1 MNWNL
6 LSISLRNIDNV
17 RFQDSLKY
25 HGMEYCNLDG
35 EIFETLLFEI
45 GPKFPNLFCL
55 DLRHNIIE
63 SIKPVV
69 DRIKNDNYRIA
80 TKSLHFLNLYRNPIL
95 KKMKTDPIEKAAM
108 LSFLESYNTVCYLGD
123 KWLFRLDPDIECA
136 LRINHAR
143 LKIVVENGGN
153 GSSGGSRSLPPS
165 LWPTILERAY
175 EKSDHIPGHTYGSWS
190 NDKKKQECHGTLL
203 SATGGTGIICR

>member
-1 MNWNL
+1 
-6 LSISLRNIDNV
+6 
-17 RFQDSLKY
+17 
-25 HGMEYCNLDG
+25 
-35 EIFETLLFEI
+35 
-45 GPKFPNLFCL
+45 LFCL
-55 DLRHNIIE
+55 DLRFNRIE

-80 TKSLHFLNLYRNPIL
+80 TKSLHFLNLYRNPIF

-108 LSFLESYNTVCYLGD
+108 LSFLESYNTVYYLGD
-123 KWLFRLDPDIECA
+123 KYLFRLDPDIECT
-136 LRINHAR
+136 LRINHAGR
-143 LKIVVENGGN
+143 KVVVENGGS
-153 GSSGGSRSLPPS
+153 GSSGGSRSLPPL

-190 NDKKKQECHGTLL
+190 NDKKNQECHGTLL

>member
-25 HGMEYCNLDG
+25 LGMENCNLDG
-35 EIFETLLFEI
+35 EMFQTLLFEI
-45 GPKFPNLFCL
+45 RPKFPNLSCL
-55 DLRHNIIE
+55 DLRFNIIE

-108 LSFLESYNTVCYLGD
+108 LSFLESYSTVYYLGD
-123 KWLFRLDPDIECA
+123 KYLFRLDPDIECA
-136 LRINHAR
+136 LRINHAGR
-143 LKIVVENGGN
+143 KVVVENGGS

-190 NDKKKQECHGTLL
+190 AD
-203 SATGGTGIICR
+203 

>member
-1 MNWNL
+1 M
-6 LSISLRNIDNV
+6 
-17 RFQDSLKY
+17 RFQDSLK
-25 HGMEYCNLDG
+25 HLGMENCNLDG
-35 EIFETLLFEI
+35 EMFQTLLFEI
-45 GPKFPNLFCL
+45 RPKFPNLFCL

-80 TKSLHFLNLYRNPIL
+80 TKSLQFLNLHRNPLL
-95 KKMKTDPIEKAAM
+95 KKMQYRQYPNRHQRHPIEKAAM
-108 LSFLESYNTVCYLGD
+108 LSFLESYSTVYYLGD
-123 KWLFRLDPDIECA
+123 KYLFRLDPDIECA
-136 LRINHAR
+136 LRINHAGR
-143 LKIVVENGGN
+143 KIVVENGGS

-190 NDKKKQECHGTLL
+190 NDKKNQECHGTLL
-203 SATGGTGIICR
+203 SAMRGTGIICR

>member
-6 LSISLRNIDNV
+6 SSILSANIDSV

-63 SIKPVV
+63 SVKPVV

-80 TKSLHFLNLYRNPIL
+80 TKSLQFLNLHRNPLL
-95 KKMKTDPIEKAAM
+95 KKMQYQQYPNRHHNHHQQHPIEKAAM
-108 LSFLESYNTVCYLGD
+108 LSFLESYNTVCFLGD
-123 KWLFRLDPDIECA
+123 KWLFKLDPDIECA
-136 LRINHAR
+136 LRTNHAGR
-143 LKIVVENGGN
+143 KIVAKKGGS

-190 NDKKKQECHGTLL
+190 ND
-203 SATGGTGIICR
+203 

>member
-25 HGMEYCNLDG
+25 LGMENCNLDG
-35 EIFETLLFEI
+35 EMFQTLLFEI
-45 GPKFPNLFCL
+45 RPKFPNLFCL
-55 DLRHNIIE
+55 DLRFNIIE

-80 TKSLHFLNLYRNPIL
+80 TKSLHFLNLYRNPIF

-108 LSFLESYNTVCYLGD
+108 LSFLKSYNTVYYLGD
-123 KWLFRLDPDIECA
+123 KYLFRLDPDIECA
-136 LRINHAR
+136 LRINHAGR
-143 LKIVVENGGN
+143 KIVAKKGGS
-153 GSSGGSRSLPPS
+153 GSSGGSRSLPPF
-165 LWPTILERAY
+165 TMAY
-175 EKSDHIPGHTYGSWS
+175 NLRKSVRKI
-190 NDKKKQECHGTLL
+190 
-203 SATGGTGIICR
+203 